1 MIIILYVKH
10 HMKVSKNAA
19 DTSRIVIQR
28 RKQDMT
34 QGSGTA
40 LITGA
45 SAGIGAVY
53 ADRLARRGYDL
64 VLVARDEVKL
74 NALAGR
80 LKAETGRA
88 VEVLRADLADASD
101 VRHVEARLQ
110 EDDITMLVNNAGIA
124 VAGPTADMDP
134 ERLEAMIQL
143 NVVVATRLARAVAPG
158 LAERRRGDIINI
170 ASVAGVRGDQ
180 PAISVGYGASKAYI
194 LAFSEGLGS
203 ELAAH
208 GVRVQAVLPGATR
221 TELWAK
227 GGIDID
233 TLPPEAV
240 METGD
245 MVDAALAGL
254 DQGETVTIPALPD
267 IADWNAFKTARAA
280 LLPNLSRR
288 LPAERYGQKPTNDL
302 SLQRAS

>member
-1 MIIILYVKH
+1 M
-10 HMKVSKNAA
+10 S
-19 DTSRIVIQR
+19 QE
-28 RKQDMT
+28 Q
-34 QGSGTA
+34 GTA

-74 NALAGR
+74 DALAAR
-80 LKAETGRA
+80 LKDETGVK
-88 VEVLRADLADASD
+88 VEILRADLADADD
-101 VRHVEARLQ
+101 VRKVEARLQ
-110 EDDITMLVNNAGIA
+110 ADDITMLVNNAGIA
-124 VAGPTADMDP
+124 VAGPTVDMNP
-134 ERLEAMIQL
+134 GRLEAMIQL

-158 LAERRRGDIINI
+158 LAQRRKGDIVNI

-180 PAISVGYGASKAYI
+180 PAISVGYSASKAYV
-194 LAFSEGLGS
+194 LAFSEGLDS
-203 ELAAH
+203 ELAPH

-233 TLPPEAV
+233 TLPQEVV

-254 DQGETVTIPALPD
+254 DQGERVTIPALPD
-267 IADWNAFKTARAA
+267 TADWTTFKTARAA
-280 LLPNLSRR
+280 LLPNLSHR
-288 LPAERYGQKPTNDL
+288 LPAERYSRRSVAELRL
-302 SLQRAS
+302 SRAS

>member
-1 MIIILYVKH
+1 M
-10 HMKVSKNAA
+10 S
-19 DTSRIVIQR
+19 QE
-28 RKQDMT
+28 Q
-34 QGSGTA
+34 GTA

-74 NALAGR
+74 DALAAR
-80 LKAETGRA
+80 LKDETGVK
-88 VEVLRADLADASD
+88 VEILRADLADADD
-101 VRHVEARLQ
+101 VRKVEARLQ
-110 EDDITMLVNNAGIA
+110 ADDITMLVNNAGIA
-124 VAGPTADMDP
+124 VAGPTVDMNP

-158 LAERRRGDIINI
+158 LAQRRKGDIVNI

-180 PAISVGYGASKAYI
+180 PAISVGYSASKAYV
-194 LAFSEGLGS
+194 LAFSEGLDS
-203 ELAAH
+203 ELAPH

-233 TLPPEAV
+233 TLPQEVV

-254 DQGETVTIPALPD
+254 DQGERITIPALPD
-267 IADWNAFKTARAA
+267 TADWTAFKTARAA
-280 LLPNLSRR
+280 LLPNLSHRS
-288 LPAERYGQKPTNDL
+288 PAERYSRRRFAEVRL
-302 SLQRAS
+302 SRAS

>member
-1 MIIILYVKH
+1 M
-10 HMKVSKNAA
+10 S
-19 DTSRIVIQR
+19 QE
-28 RKQDMT
+28 Q
-34 QGSGTA
+34 GTA

-74 NALAGR
+74 DALAAR
-80 LKAETGRA
+80 LKDETGVK
-88 VEVLRADLADASD
+88 VEILRADLADADD
-101 VRHVEARLQ
+101 VRKVEARLQ
-110 EDDITMLVNNAGIA
+110 ADDITMLVNNAGIA
-124 VAGPTADMDP
+124 VAGPTVDMNP

-158 LAERRRGDIINI
+158 LAQRRKGDIVNI

-180 PAISVGYGASKAYI
+180 PAISVGYSASKAYV
-194 LAFSEGLGS
+194 LAFSEGLDS
-203 ELAAH
+203 ELAPH

-233 TLPPEAV
+233 TLPQEVV

-254 DQGETVTIPALPD
+254 DQGERVTIPALPD
-267 IADWNAFKTARAA
+267 TADWTTFKTARAA
-280 LLPNLSRR
+280 LLPNLSHR
-288 LPAERYGQKPTNDL
+288 LPAERYSRRSVAEVRL
-302 SLQRAS
+302 SHAS

>member
-1 MIIILYVKH
+1 M
-10 HMKVSKNAA
+10 S
-19 DTSRIVIQR
+19 QE
-28 RKQDMT
+28 Q
-34 QGSGTA
+34 GTA

-74 NALAGR
+74 DALAAR
-80 LKAETGRA
+80 LKDETGVK
-88 VEVLRADLADASD
+88 VEILRADLAAADD
-101 VRHVEARLQ
+101 VRQVEARLQ
-110 EDDITMLVNNAGIA
+110 ADDITMLVNNAGIA
-124 VAGPTADMDP
+124 VAGSTVDMNP
-134 ERLEAMIQL
+134 GRLEAMIQL

-158 LAERRRGDIINI
+158 LAQRRKGDIVNI

-180 PAISVGYGASKAYI
+180 PAISVGYSASKAYV
-194 LAFSEGLGS
+194 LAFSEGLDS
-203 ELAAH
+203 ELAPH

-233 TLPPEAV
+233 TLPQEVV

-254 DQGETVTIPALPD
+254 DQGERVTIPALPD
-267 IADWNAFKTARAA
+267 TADWTTFKTARAA
-280 LLPNLSRR
+280 LLPNLSHR
-288 LPAERYGQKPTNDL
+288 LPAERYSRRSVAELRL
-302 SLQRAS
+302 SRAS

>member
-1 MIIILYVKH
+1 M
-10 HMKVSKNAA
+10 S
-19 DTSRIVIQR
+19 QE
-28 RKQDMT
+28 Q
-34 QGSGTA
+34 GTA

-74 NALAGR
+74 DALAAR
-80 LKAETGRA
+80 LKDETGVK
-88 VEVLRADLADASD
+88 VEILRADLADADD
-101 VRHVEARLQ
+101 VRQVEARLQ
-110 EDDITMLVNNAGIA
+110 ADDITMLVNNAGIA
-124 VAGPTADMDP
+124 VAGPTVDMNP

-158 LAERRRGDIINI
+158 LAQRRKGDIVNI

-180 PAISVGYGASKAYI
+180 PAISVGYSASKAYV
-194 LAFSEGLGS
+194 LAFSEGLDS
-203 ELAAH
+203 ELAPH
-208 GVRVQAVLPGATR
+208 GIRVQAVLPGATR

-233 TLPPEAV
+233 TLPQEVV

-254 DQGETVTIPALPD
+254 DQGERVTIPALPD
-267 IADWNAFKTARAA
+267 TADWTTFKTARAA
-280 LLPNLSRR
+280 LLPNLSHR
-288 LPAERYGQKPTNDL
+288 LPAERYSRRSVAELRL
-302 SLQRAS
+302 SRAS

>member
-1 MIIILYVKH
+1 M
-10 HMKVSKNAA
+10 S
-19 DTSRIVIQR
+19 QE
-28 RKQDMT
+28 Q
-34 QGSGTA
+34 GTA

-74 NALAGR
+74 DALAAR
-80 LKAETGRA
+80 LKDETG
-88 VEVLRADLADASD
+88 VKIEILRADLAAADD
-101 VRHVEARLQ
+101 VRQVEARLQ
-110 EDDITMLVNNAGIA
+110 ADDITMLVNNAGIA
-124 VAGPTADMDP
+124 VAGPTVDMNP
-134 ERLEAMIQL
+134 GRLEAMIQL

-158 LAERRRGDIINI
+158 LAQRRKGDIVNI

-180 PAISVGYGASKAYI
+180 PAISVGYSASKAYV
-194 LAFSEGLGS
+194 LAFSEGLDS
-203 ELAAH
+203 ELAPH

-233 TLPPEAV
+233 TLPQEVV

-254 DQGETVTIPALPD
+254 DQGERVTIPALPD
-267 IADWNAFKTARAA
+267 TADWTTFKTARAA
-280 LLPNLSRR
+280 LLPNLSHR
-288 LPAERYGQKPTNDL
+288 LPAERYSRRSVAELRL
-302 SLQRAS
+302 SRAS

>member
-1 MIIILYVKH
+1 M
-10 HMKVSKNAA
+10 S
-19 DTSRIVIQR
+19 QE
-28 RKQDMT
+28 Q
-34 QGSGTA
+34 GTA

-74 NALAGR
+74 DALAAR
-80 LKAETGRA
+80 LKDETGVK
-88 VEVLRADLADASD
+88 VEILRADLADADD
-101 VRHVEARLQ
+101 VRKVEARLQ
-110 EDDITMLVNNAGIA
+110 ADDITMLVNNAGIA
-124 VAGPTADMDP
+124 VAGPTVDMNP

-158 LAERRRGDIINI
+158 LAQRRKGDIVNI

-180 PAISVGYGASKAYI
+180 PAISVGYSASKAYV
-194 LAFSEGLGS
+194 LAFSEGLDS
-203 ELAAH
+203 ELAPH

-233 TLPPEAV
+233 TLPQEVV

-254 DQGETVTIPALPD
+254 DQGERVTIPALPD
-267 IADWNAFKTARAA
+267 TADWTTFKTARAA
-280 LLPNLSRR
+280 LLPNLSHR
-288 LPAERYGQKPTNDL
+288 LPAERYSRRSVAEVRL
-302 SLQRAS
+302 SRAS

>member
-1 MIIILYVKH
+1 M
-10 HMKVSKNAA
+10 S
-19 DTSRIVIQR
+19 QE
-28 RKQDMT
+28 Q
-34 QGSGTA
+34 GTA

-74 NALAGR
+74 DALAAR
-80 LKAETGRA
+80 LKDETGVK
-88 VEVLRADLADASD
+88 VEILRADLADADD
-101 VRHVEARLQ
+101 VRQVEARLQ
-110 EDDITMLVNNAGIA
+110 ADDITMLVNNAGIA
-124 VAGPTADMDP
+124 VAGPTVDMNP
-134 ERLEAMIQL
+134 GRLEAMIQL

-158 LAERRRGDIINI
+158 LAQRRKGDIVNI

-180 PAISVGYGASKAYI
+180 PAISVGYSASKAYV
-194 LAFSEGLGS
+194 LAFSEGLDS
-203 ELAAH
+203 ELAPH

-233 TLPPEAV
+233 TLPQEVV

-254 DQGETVTIPALPD
+254 DQGERVTIPALPD
-267 IADWNAFKTARAA
+267 TADWTTFKTARAA
-280 LLPNLSRR
+280 LLPNLSHR
-288 LPAERYGQKPTNDL
+288 LPAERYSRRSVAELRL
-302 SLQRAS
+302 SRAS

>member
-1 MIIILYVKH
+1 MSH
-10 HMKVSKNAA
+10 E
-19 DTSRIVIQR
+19 Q
-28 RKQDMT
+28 
-34 QGSGTA
+34 GTA

-74 NALAGR
+74 DALAAR
-80 LKAETGRA
+80 LKDETG
-88 VEVLRADLADASD
+88 VKIEILRADLAAADD
-101 VRHVEARLQ
+101 VRKVEARLQ
-110 EDDITMLVNNAGIA
+110 ADDITMLVNNAGIA
-124 VAGPTADMDP
+124 VAGPTVDMNP
-134 ERLEAMIQL
+134 GRLEAMIQL

-158 LAERRRGDIINI
+158 LAQRRKGDIVNI

-180 PAISVGYGASKAYI
+180 PAISVGYSASKAYV
-194 LAFSEGLGS
+194 LAFSEGLDS
-203 ELAAH
+203 ELAPH
-208 GVRVQAVLPGATR
+208 CVRVQAVLPGATR

-233 TLPPEAV
+233 TLPQEVV

-254 DQGETVTIPALPD
+254 DQGERVTIPALPD
-267 IADWNAFKTARAA
+267 TADWTTFKTARAA
-280 LLPNLSRR
+280 LLPNLSHR
-288 LPAERYGQKPTNDL
+288 LPAERYSRRSVPEVRP
-302 SLQRAS
+302 SRAS